1 MSETKTKEE
10 LAATIDLAEWQWI
23 KPHSE
28 RGGLIT
34 VSPEIELAEAGFRI
48 AADDAAVVGD
58 WIASGLIAKP
68 TLEELAAWD
77 REPARRFPV
86 LIVSPYILMT
96 K

>member
-34 VSPEIELAEAGFRI
+34 VSPEIELAEAGLRI
-48 AADDAAVVGD
+48 AGDDAAVVGD
-58 WIASGLIAKP
+58 WIASGLIGRP

-77 REPARRFPV
+77 REPTRRFPV
-86 LIVSPYILMT
+86 LIVSPYILMQ